1 MWGSGIFE
9 SGAADEVGNEVL
21 SCRQCD
27 TPFERKKHV
36 KPAQFFRIGDGGKSF
51 EMENGLAAM
60 ILAEPAGFYSVPAG
74 VGITVSEKPFA
85 ELRQSLGKVREG
97 FGGGFARIAV
107 GAKDTGQNKP
117 TGNFGAHIC
126 IRTRHRQY

>member
-1 MWGSGIFE
+1 MWRSGIFE
-9 SGAADEVGNEVL
+9 YGAADEVGNEIL
-21 SCRQCD
+21 SRRQCD

-74 VGITVSEKPFA
+74 LGITVSEKHFA
-85 ELRQSLGKVREG
+85 ELRQSLGKVREE
-97 FGGGFARIAV
+97 FGGDFALIAA
-107 GAKDTGQNKP
+107 GAKDTGQNNP
-117 TGNFGAHIC
+117 AWSFGAQI
-126 IRTRHRQY
+126 